1 MGERVRTR
9 KSHQDVT
16 GPDGPRGGL
25 GQLREVRGRP
35 LPTTFAGGSEE
46 AWREVS
52 GRKVRPSE
60 VDEPGAQREVR
71 LEASREVQLSAPAET
86 RREVRLQRLR
96 MAEAE

>member
-1 MGERVRTR
+1 MDERVRTR

-25 GQLREVRGRP
+25 GQLREVRRRP

-52 GRKVRPSE
+52 GNEVRPSE

-71 LEASREVQLSAPAET
+71 LEVSREVQLSAPAET